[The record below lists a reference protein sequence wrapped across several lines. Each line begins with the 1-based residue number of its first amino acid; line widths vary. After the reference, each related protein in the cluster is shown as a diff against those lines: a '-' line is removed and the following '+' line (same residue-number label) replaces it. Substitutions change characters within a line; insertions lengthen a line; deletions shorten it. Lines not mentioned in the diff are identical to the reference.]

1 MEMKEITQERIEA
14 LRAGHKVLAEFHY
27 EPRPVERGY
36 AGKTLYVNVSTNTIG
51 AKPVDERMKR
61 TFIGGRGFDL
71 WLLWNAVKSDTRW
84 DSPENEIVIAS
95 GPLGGIVQ
103 YPGTGKSIAVTIS
116 PLTGIPVDSNVGGY
130 FGPLLKFSGFD
141 ALEVQGI
148 ADREVI
154 VFIDGNA
161 GLVQIMEAPEESVNS
176 HILAEEIVALF
187 GQTPQEKQGVSSVSS
202 GVGAEHTLI
211 GCLNFS
217 FYDPRR
223 KLTRLKQAGRGG
235 IGTVLRKKKIKALVV
250 KYVGVKGDSNHP
262 TDLETI
268 QQVGAKMHREI
279 YERDPIMFTMR
290 LDGTNHLTKIMN
302 DYDILP
308 VHNFRYGS
316 HPEAEKIYSPHF
328 QKYFVYDAP
337 DGCWYGCT
345 LACAKFAA
353 GLELRTGPYKGQTV
367 TVDGPEYETVAGIGA
382 NCGIWDAHAVLEANF
397 YCDAYGIDTISF
409 GTAMAFAM
417 ECYEEGILTPE
428 ITGGLKLNFG
438 NADAMLEALHQMSRG
453 EGFGVIIGQGVR
465 RMKQIFVERYGADPQ
480 FLQDIGME
488 AKGLE
493 YSEYVTKESLAQ
505 QGGYGLANKG
515 PQHDEAWLIFMDAVN
530 NQIPTFED
538 KAEALHYFPMW
549 RTWFGLNG
557 LCKLPWNDV
566 EPADNRTRYKGIEAA
581 KVPEHVEN
589 YVRLFRAMTGRD
601 DVQSG
606 ADLIRMSE
614 AVYNFQR
621 IFNLKMGSGTRE
633 HDAIP
638 YRSVGPVTDAEY
650 ESRAERYDQQLREL
664 VGVDPSGMTTA
675 EKRQALRRYREA
687 QYEKLIDA
695 VYKRRGWNERGIPT
709 LEKVRELGIDF
720 PEVVALIEAH
730 TQKGT

>member
-1 MEMKEITQERIEA
+1 MSTFEISKERIEA
-14 LRAGHKVLAEFHY
+14 LRAGHQVLAEFRY

-36 AGKTLYVNVSTNTIG
+36 AGRILYVNVGSNTIA
-51 AKPVDERMKR
+51 AKPVDEQMKR

-71 WLLWNAVKSDTRW
+71 WLLWNAVTGETRW
-84 DSPENEIVIAS
+84 DSPENEIVIAG
-95 GPLGGIVQ
+95 GPIGGTTQ
-103 YPGTGKSIAVTIS
+103 YPGTGKSIAMTIS
-116 PLTGIPVDSNVGGY
+116 PLTGLPVDSNVGGY
-130 FGPLLKFSGFD
+130 FGPLLKFAGFD
-141 ALEVQGI
+141 AIEVQGI
-148 ADREVI
+148 ADQEVI
-154 VFIDGNA
+154 VFIDGNE
-161 GLVQIMEAPEESVNS
+161 GVVQILTAPEESVNS
-176 HILAEEIVALF
+176 HLLAEEMVAVF
-187 GQTPQEKQGVSSVSS
+187 GQTPQEKQGVSSVSA

-235 IGTVLRKKKIKALVV
+235 LGTVLRKKRVKALVV

-262 TDLETI
+262 ADLATI
-268 QQVGAKMHREI
+268 QQVGSKMHREI

-328 QKYFVYDAP
+328 QKYFIYDAP

-382 NCGIWDAHAVLEANF
+382 NCGIWSAHDVLEANF

-417 ECYEEGILTPE
+417 ECYEEGILNKE
-428 ITGGLKLNFG
+428 RTGGLELNFG
-438 NADAMLEALHQMSRG
+438 NGDAMLEALHQMGRG
-453 EGFGVIIGQGVR
+453 EGFGVIIGQGIR
-465 RMKQIFVERYGADPQ
+465 RMKQIFAQQYGADPQ

-581 KVPEHVEN
+581 KVPEHVQN
-589 YVRLFRAMTGRD
+589 YVDLFRAITGRD

-606 ADLIRMSE
+606 ADLIQMSE
-614 AVYNFQR
+614 RVYNFQR
-621 IFNLKMGSGTRE
+621 VFNLKMGQGTRE

-638 YRSVGPVTDAEY
+638 YRSVGPVTDVEY
-650 ESRAERYDQQLREL
+650 ESRAERYDKQLRETL
-664 VGVDPSGMTTA
+664 GIDPSGMSTA
-675 EKRQALRRYREA
+675 EKRLALRRHRET

-695 VYKRRGWNERGIPT
+695 VYKRRGWNENGIPT

-720 PEVVALIEAH
+720 PDVVALIKEHAVR
-730 TQKGT
+730 QE

>member
-1 MEMKEITQERIEA
+1 MSSFEISKERIEA
-14 LRAGHKVLAEFHY
+14 LKAGHRVLAEFRY
-27 EPRPVERGY
+27 EPQPVEKGY
-36 AGKTLYVNVSTNTIG
+36 AGRTLYVNVGTHTI
-51 AKPVDERMKR
+51 ATKPVDERMKR

-71 WLLWNAVKSDTRW
+71 WLLWNAVSSDTRW

-95 GPLGGIVQ
+95 GPIGGTTQ
-103 YPGTGKSIAVTIS
+103 YPGTGKSIAVTLS
-116 PLTGIPVDSNVGGY
+116 PLTGVPIDSNVGGY
-130 FGPLLKFSGFD
+130 FGPLLKFAGFD

-148 ADREVI
+148 ADEEVI
-154 VFIDGNA
+154 VFIDGNQ
-161 GLVQIMEAPEESVNS
+161 GLVQILTAPEESVNS
-176 HILAEEIVALF
+176 HLLAEEMVALF
-187 GQTPQEKQGVSSVSS
+187 GQTPQEKQGISSVSA

-223 KLTRLKQAGRGG
+223 QLTRLKQAGRGG
-235 IGTVLRKKKIKALVV
+235 LGTVLRKKRVKALVV

-262 TDLETI
+262 ADLQPI
-268 QQVGAKMHREI
+268 QQVGARMHREI

-328 QKYFVYDAP
+328 QKYFRYDAP

-353 GLELRTGPYKGQTV
+353 GLELRSGPYKGQVV

-382 NCGIWDAHAVLEANF
+382 NCGIWSAHDVLEANF

-409 GTAMAFAM
+409 GTALAFVM
-417 ECYEEGILTPE
+417 ECYEEGILNKE
-428 ITGGLKLNFG
+428 ITGGLELKFG
-438 NADAMLEALHQMSRG
+438 NGDAMLEALHQMGRG
-453 EGFGVIIGQGVR
+453 EGFGLIVGQGIR

-566 EPADNRTRYKGIEAA
+566 EPADNRVRYKGIEAA
-581 KVPEHVEN
+581 KVPEHVQN
-589 YVRLFRAMTGRD
+589 YVELFRAITGRD
-601 DVQSG
+601 DVRSG
-606 ADLIRMSE
+606 DDLIRMSE
-614 AVYNFQR
+614 GVYNFQR
-621 IFNLKMGSGTRE
+621 LFNLKMGQGTRQ

-638 YRSVGPVTDAEY
+638 YRSVGPVTDVEY

-664 VGVDPSGMTTA
+664 VGIDPTGMSTA
-675 EKRQALRRYREA
+675 EKRLALRRYREE

-695 VYKRRGWNERGIPT
+695 VYKRRGWNENGIPT
-709 LEKVRELGIDF
+709 LEKVRELGLDF
-720 PEVVALIEAH
+720 PDVVELIEKH
-730 TQKGT
+730 SR